1 MKLLVYKNPGNGPI
15 ATPVIMLAESKL
27 TSFDEHMSGID
38 SVLEPTIIED
48 TELPDRKYTMAW
60 ELINGAIT
68 INFDKAK
75 EIKKD
80 ILRMLRTPLL
90 TELDIAFQRALE
102 TNSDTTAIVAEKQRL
117 RDVTNLVDQVTTLEE
132 LDAITL
138 GQG

>member
-1 MKLLVYKNPGNGPI
+1 MRLLVYKNPGTGPI
-15 ATPVIMLAESKL
+15 VTPVIMVAESEL

-38 SVLEPTIIED
+38 SALEPTIIED
-48 TELPDRKYTMAW
+48 TNLPDRKYTMAW
-60 ELINGAIT
+60 ELINGAVT

-75 EIKKD
+75 EIKKG

-102 TNSDTTAIVAEKQRL
+102 TNADTTAIVAEKQRL
-117 RDVTNLVDQVTTLEE
+117 RDITNLVDQVTTLEE

-138 GQG
+138 AQG